1 MKNKIIIIGGDAQSI
16 NSEIICKMWKKANR
30 NIKKNI
36 YLITNFEMF
45 KSQINKLGYKIDLAK
60 VSNINEKSKINRLK
74 ILNIN
79 MNFKNCFKVSK
90 RENSNFVIKSLI
102 YGHKLG
108 LESSV
113 KGIINCPIDKNL
125 LKKTKKIGVTEF
137 LAFKNNVK
145 NQSEVMLIHNKT
157 LSVVP
162 ITTHVKIEQINKKIT
177 KEILKNKIR
186 TIHKS
191 FKFLFNKYPKIAI
204 LGLNPHNSEFDKN
217 SKEVKIIKPI
227 IIKLKKEG
235 KKIEGPFAADTIFIK
250 DYKNY
255 DVIVGMYHD
264 QVLGP
269 FKTIYKF
276 DAINVTL
283 GLKYIRVSPDHGT
296 AKNLIKKNIASP
308 LSLIRCVEFINK
320 LN

>member
-79 MNFKNCFKVSK
+79 MNFKNCFKVSN

-108 LESSV
+108 LENSV

-145 NQSEVMLIHNKT
+145 NHSEVMLIHNKRF
-157 LSVVP
+157 SVVP
-162 ITTHVKIEQINKKIT
+162 ITTHVKIEQINK
-177 KEILKNKIR
+177 
-186 TIHKS
+186 
-191 FKFLFNKYPKIAI
+191 Y
-204 LGLNPHNSEFDKN
+204 
-217 SKEVKIIKPI
+217 
-227 IIKLKKEG
+227 
-235 KKIEGPFAADTIFIK
+235 
-250 DYKNY
+250 
-255 DVIVGMYHD
+255 
-264 QVLGP
+264 
-269 FKTIYKF
+269 
-276 DAINVTL
+276 
-283 GLKYIRVSPDHGT
+283 
-296 AKNLIKKNIASP
+296 
-308 LSLIRCVEFINK
+308 
-320 LN
+320 